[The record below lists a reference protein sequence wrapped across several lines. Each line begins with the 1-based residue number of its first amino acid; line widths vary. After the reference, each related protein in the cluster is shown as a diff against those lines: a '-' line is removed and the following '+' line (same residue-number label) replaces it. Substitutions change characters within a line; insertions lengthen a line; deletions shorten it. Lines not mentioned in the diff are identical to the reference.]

1 MTYAA
6 AATPPRSAMGDVSWR
21 DEVTVEGRV
30 RSIRVRPWADG
41 VRTLE
46 VTLVDGT
53 GGIEA
58 IFLGRHAVAGVR
70 LGTHLRASGRV
81 GAYHGRLA
89 ILNPVYEILIPEH

>member
-6 AATPPRSAMGDVSWR
+6 AVTPPRSAMGDVTWR

-41 VRTLE
+41 VHTLE
-46 VTLVDGT
+46 VTVFDES

-58 IFLGRHAVAGVR
+58 IFLGRRTVAGIR
-70 LGTHLRASGRV
+70 LGTTLRLSGCL
-81 GAYHGRLA
+81 GAHHGRLA
-89 ILNPVYEILIPEH
+89 ILNPVYEILLPER